1 MTIQIET
8 LVLGPLQTNAYL
20 LKDPETNRAVVI
32 DPGMKPGALLRRI
45 EPLEVEAILLTHAH
59 FDHMAGADE
68 VRDAKGCP
76 VYLHDLEADWLTDPK
91 KNGSALWSEVGGL
104 ITARPAEY
112 DLAEGQVLKLLGADI
127 RVLHTPGHSP
137 GSVGFLLGDKLFAGD
152 ALFRLGVG
160 RTDLY
165 GGNDRE
171 LHDTLHG
178 KLFKL
183 ADDVQV
189 LPGHGP
195 RTTIGYERANNP
207 YA

>member
-1 MTIQIET
+1 MTLQIET

-20 LKDPETNRAVVI
+20 VKDPETNRAVII
-32 DPGMKPGALLRRI
+32 DPGMKPGALLKRI
-45 EPLEVEAILLTHAH
+45 ESLDVEAILLTHAH
-59 FDHMAGADE
+59 FDHMAGVDE
-68 VRDAKGCP
+68 VRDAKQCP
-76 VYLHDLEADWLTDPK
+76 VYLHGLESEWMTDPK
-91 KNGSALWSEVGGL
+91 KNGSARWPGVGGP

-112 DLAEGQVLKLLGADI
+112 ELADGQTLKLLGGEF

-137 GSVGFLLGDKLFAGD
+137 GSVGFLWQDKLFGGD
-152 ALFRLGVG
+152 TLFRLGVG

-165 GGNDRE
+165 GGSDRE
-171 LHDTLHG
+171 LHDSLHG
-178 KLFKL
+178 QLFKL